1 MFVVSTGIL
10 TNFLIMDW
18 FSQPGSMF
26 FESYMK
32 ECRKQANIAYEKVQV
47 VEGENVNGLNQQP
60 RKVANI
66 KTSTTSP
73 KIALEFDRIN
83 FYEAFIW

>member
-1 MFVVSTGIL
+1 MVSTGIL
-10 TNFLIMDW
+10 SSFFIMDW

-26 FESYMK
+26 FDSYMK
-32 ECRKQANIAYEKVQV
+32 ECWKQANIAYEKVQV
-47 VEGENVNGLNQQP
+47 VEGGNVNRLNQQP

-66 KTSTTSP
+66 KISTTSP